1 MTRRVHFGAG
11 GAATTIREYQ
21 IERIPGYDSPKMKKI
36 DRKKVTFKA
45 KFQFRGYNF
54 KGFS

>member
-45 KFQFRGYNF
+45 KFRFRGVQF
-54 KGFS
+54 QGF